1 MDQRGAREQK
11 DEQNNR
17 CHQNHSR
24 LSQPKISTS
33 PLSLSNHQPA
43 SQAAFDLSDRFLIFG
58 AGDIPAS
65 AAVADETDRS

>member
-24 LSQPKISTS
+24 LSQPKISTF
-33 PLSLSNHQPA
+33 PLNHQPA